1 MTFAPLKEETAER
14 PEESERVVQ
23 ILTEAAQIFARKGYE
38 GASMRDIA
46 EACDI
51 SKSLLYHHFRSKEE
65 IYSRVAV
72 GATQELYLFV
82 LERVPKEHRR
92 RRRSARSWSR
102 PPSISAAIAG
112 PGSPRRPHSGTIPRG
127 IARRSA

>member
-1 MTFAPLKEETAER
+1 MTQVMPKDEAPDRAD
-14 PEESERVVQ
+14 ESERVVQ
-23 ILTEAAQIFARKGYE
+23 ILTEAARIFARKGYE

-51 SKSLLYHHFRSKEE
+51 SKSLLYHHFNSKEE

-82 LERVPKEHRR
+82 
-92 RRRSARSWSR
+92 ARASS
-102 PPSISAAIAG
+102 S
-112 PGSPRRPHSGTIPRG
+112 
-127 IARRSA
+127 